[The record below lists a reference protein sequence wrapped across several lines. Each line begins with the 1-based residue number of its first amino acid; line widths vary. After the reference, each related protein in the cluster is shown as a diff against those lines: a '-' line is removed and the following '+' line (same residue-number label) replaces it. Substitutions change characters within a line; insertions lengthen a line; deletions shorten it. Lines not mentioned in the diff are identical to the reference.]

1 MALSV
6 EVKGL
11 EPSASTL
18 RTVSG
23 RPSGPELL
31 WNLQATTPTG
41 VHRRAPKGA
50 VGQQLSPVESRNR
63 SQF

>member
-1 MALSV
+1 M

-23 RPSGPELL
+23 LFPGQELFA
-31 WNLQATTPTG
+31 NVQAVTMTE

>member
-1 MALSV
+1 V

-23 RPSGPELL
+23 HLSGQELFA
-31 WNLQATTPTG
+31 NEQAMAMTE
-41 VHRRAPKGA
+41 VRRRAPKGA

>member
-1 MALSV
+1 M

-11 EPSASTL
+11 EPSAFTL

-23 RPSGPELL
+23 HLSGQELF
-31 WNLQATTPTG
+31 WNLQATTLTE